1 MTIKRAA
8 ACLLAC
14 LALLSAVPAGEA
26 AETGPINRRID
37 PFTAN
42 KLDYLPEKARAR
54 TDTLVYGVPDLLGV
68 TNPFWAETTGD
79 NYLSSLL
86 YDELVFANN
95 AGENGEGVA
104 AWTVSP
110 NGRTYTFTVR
120 EGVCYTDGVQVSSD
134 DYINAIYLI
143 LTPGYDGAYDL
154 SRAGIVGA
162 EEYAAGLANTIAGV
176 ERIDARSFSV
186 TFETYNPTCLDYLG
200 IPALRVSLFGDMRC
214 PQSATEPEDI
224 AAHQAQALAVARLA
238 DATQMTYGQYT
249 LESLEV
255 QSLATLSANPDYWR
269 GAPNI
274 GTVQLQVVPVGEE
287 LDAILDGDVDIISM
301 LGSVEAVDK
310 VCDYTSGFINLY
322 TWEGNVI
329 GYLGLDS
336 ENPIFADTRVRQAL
350 AIGFDRDGARYNTVE
365 RYGKVFGMLLFDSFG
380 VNCDMLGEQY
390 PYDMEK
396 ASRLLEEA
404 GWLLEADGIRYREGE
419 PLALT
424 FHYNT
429 PNPIMDKVV
438 SLMKADYEALGID
451 MTVEAVSFEELLARI
466 EARECDMYFQAR
478 RLPASPGVSASLFA
492 GESHLN
498 ASGYQSDS
506 LQRFLEWAEYESDAT
521 RQTVIYEGFYQEL
534 YLELPFIPLYR
545 RNDLLLISARV
556 MNATVTTAHDIT
568 ADTFR
573 FFLTDTLQGQ
583 W

>member
-86 YDELVFANN
+86 YDELVFASN

-104 AWTVSP
+104 AWTVLP

-200 IPALRVSLFGDMRC
+200 IPALRVSLFGD
-214 PQSATEPEDI
+214 
-224 AAHQAQALAVARLA
+224 HALPA
-238 DATQMTYGQYT
+238 
-249 LESLEV
+249 E
-255 QSLATLSANPDYWR
+255 
-269 GAPNI
+269 
-274 GTVQLQVVPVGEE
+274 
-287 LDAILDGDVDIISM
+287 
-301 LGSVEAVDK
+301 
-310 VCDYTSGFINLY
+310 
-322 TWEGNVI
+322 
-329 GYLGLDS
+329 
-336 ENPIFADTRVRQAL
+336 
-350 AIGFDRDGARYNTVE
+350 RDGARKTSPPT
-365 RYGKVFGMLLFDSFG
+365 RRRRW
-380 VNCDMLGEQY
+380 
-390 PYDMEK
+390 PWR
-396 ASRLLEEA
+396 A
-404 GWLLEADGIRYREGE
+404 W
-419 PLALT
+419 P
-424 FHYNT
+424 T
-429 PNPIMDKVV
+429 P
-438 SLMKADYEALGID
+438 
-451 MTVEAVSFEELLARI
+451 
-466 EARECDMYFQAR
+466 R
-478 RLPASPGVSASLFA
+478 R
-492 GESHLN
+492 
-498 ASGYQSDS
+498 
-506 LQRFLEWAEYESDAT
+506 
-521 RQTVIYEGFYQEL
+521 
-534 YLELPFIPLYR
+534 
-545 RNDLLLISARV
+545 
-556 MNATVTTAHDIT
+556 
-568 ADTFR
+568 
-573 FFLTDTLQGQ
+573 
-583 W
+583 